1 MNSDRNDADP
11 KKIENAK
18 ERFTVGIHPPARFES
33 VIKLDMQ
40 AKHSSS
46 LFSYVLPIAFL
57 TLMATGFFWG
67 IGSAQTLNIT
77 GPRSVAHQPL
87 TVLVPGP
94 IKAEISWAGDSR
106 ELRVR
111 LQGRKAGTYAEARG
125 RSPLILNYNV
135 TPEDVRRGVNW
146 RIVIDDPLGIGDARI
161 LLNLELPEDADA
173 RADFERR
180 KVALR
185 TGAFVPNAE
194 REAEFLDNLARTEDE
209 GLHGLIM
216 LNRAV
221 TRSEIK
227 VLERKGIV
235 RQSFLGGW
243 NSIGYIKRDFNRND
257 PALAKVI
264 SGILPLDPQDKVDP
278 DLWVSNFQA
287 FDLVQEGKIIGNRV
301 LNRDGSL
308 RLQVHFYP
316 NVGRNDVL
324 EVLKGRVREFSSR
337 SDQLWEVT
345 MEADDL
351 EGLAGQDGVEWVGP
365 GSSPKLLENATTR
378 NAVNVAPVQNAVINA
393 GANTIAYGGLSGAG
407 VTIGIDDSGVD
418 NDHPDLNI
426 VRNQS
431 GNGWHGTMVAGI
443 AAGSGVQSALTDNA
457 GSPNGGAAFQW
468 RGMAPRAGI
477 VDWGSLIDAGNT
489 LDAITNNSMDV
500 VNHSQAFA
508 PDGVYGSDDQL
519 LDQMVRGGAVS
530 DGVAVPRIPRCISAG
545 NAGWNSAGDP
555 QFGSQ
560 FDYFGTTKQNKNGVI
575 MGNWD
580 ANTNF
585 LSPTS
590 SMGPSYDGRILPS
603 LVAPGSLI
611 TSTSTNGDYGNF
623 GLVNG
628 GTSWAAPVATGIHAL
643 MMEGWQDTYS
653 TPLGTTLDAIRPFPS
668 TFRAILIQT
677 ATDIV
682 NGNVRNR
689 TSLEVDSDSDP
700 SDGND
705 QTGNAT
711 ATVGPDFATGWGL
724 VNAQAAIDLM
734 EDHRMIDGV
743 PVPNRF
749 VQDTVNQGAIEE
761 FEFMVENAQDVR
773 VTLAWDDIEA
783 AIQNPVTS
791 PCLVNDLDLELVS
804 PQGEVFYPWQLGQ
817 TILDSAGNPIAN
829 EDQVPGTS
837 IQVQIPIS
845 PTGTPALNS
854 DYVPQ
859 DALTGN
865 GVWVAGAGKDHLNNV
880 EQVFIPNAMPGRWK
894 ARVIGFNI
902 PTGVQDFS
910 LVGMPYPDLP
920 ELVGS
925 NEEQVGIPGFNTDI
939 TFDWTVSNIGAVG
952 TGGSFEYTVLLS
964 TDFQLGGDV
973 PLAIQGDSVSPDGT
987 IGALAAGGSVDIST
1001 TVQIT
1006 PAQASALLGIP
1017 SGSVTVA
1024 DLVENDVFL
1033 LVYYDSAGAVPEH
1046 DEVNIIPLQA
1056 ARLVD
1061 VVLVMDRSGSMGAE
1075 VPVSNG
1081 TQTKL
1086 EQLKKSANLFLDLMR
1101 TNEGDRLGEVS
1112 FASTATI
1119 DFDEPGPAE
1128 VVTELTSGFGGN
1140 LGVAKSEVNALA
1152 AGGATNIRDALQA
1165 GLDLLPPG
1173 SDRRKVLVFL
1183 SDGMKTAGGDP
1194 SDPAFLNQFAAQDV
1208 KVYAVGFGTEG
1219 GSGLAGLDLNLLSTL
1234 ATQGSGGL
1242 FHVAENS
1249 TQLDKF
1255 FIESVG
1261 GAIESELVVDP
1272 EGDLAPRE
1280 VVEVDAGLGSKD
1292 LNATFIATWDEP
1304 TTKVELSLRSPSGLL
1319 ITEAN
1324 AASFGGKVQFTRR
1337 PGYVFAKVSPPL
1349 PTGPSR
1355 AHAGTWS
1362 MIIRNQGS
1370 LTTRYMANVLADS
1383 TVRFSLATPF
1393 PAGRDCFEP
1402 GDQIEF
1408 SALLKGAAPGALAQ
1422 AVITVQPFV
1431 PAAGLGEVFS
1441 SRGLTGQDFADIP
1454 FAINKEPLSPL
1465 ERLGMAYHRKFGEAP
1480 VSREPAAPFRLSLG
1494 DAMKHSVL
1502 FRGSFAAP
1510 VPGEYSFLVRASAL
1524 DENCEPINREILRTV
1539 RVVPKVSINTTEL
1552 VVDALRD
1559 SQLVMVTPRD
1569 RGKGRIGPGRAE
1581 SFELVSKGLRILPSQ
1596 GAVQGMED
1604 LLDGRYAVR
1613 VEAETPEGGTLGISF
1628 EGVALAP
1635 VVIGQGGPDPDPV
1648 STPVGRQVEVS
1659 PAPNITLQF
1668 ERVVKAGETLLKSTE
1683 APDGLRRLLGTL
1695 PTTFEIATSAT
1706 LGSESVDLRVQYEEA
1721 NFGNEG
1727 NLILVQKQGNA
1738 WVEITT
1744 ELDATANVIRGRSSA
1759 LSEFAVLELIAPAE
1773 VGQLS
1778 IGRNPSRDLQI
1789 TTPEGSFYYLQYT
1802 GSLDQ
1807 PWQRVSP
1814 AFNGR
1819 ILDLDPV
1826 RTGLKSGFYRLELR
1840 QSGQ

>member
-1 MNSDRNDADP
+1 
-11 KKIENAK
+11 
-18 ERFTVGIHPPARFES
+18 
-33 VIKLDMQ
+33 
-40 AKHSSS
+40 
-46 LFSYVLPIAFL
+46 
-57 TLMATGFFWG
+57 
-67 IGSAQTLNIT
+67 
-77 GPRSVAHQPL
+77 
-87 TVLVPGP
+87 
-94 IKAEISWAGDSR
+94 
-106 ELRVR
+106 
-111 LQGRKAGTYAEARG
+111 
-125 RSPLILNYNV
+125 
-135 TPEDVRRGVNW
+135 
-146 RIVIDDPLGIGDARI
+146 
-161 LLNLELPEDADA
+161 
-173 RADFERR
+173 
-180 KVALR
+180 
-185 TGAFVPNAE
+185 
-194 REAEFLDNLARTEDE
+194 
-209 GLHGLIM
+209 
-216 LNRAV
+216 
-221 TRSEIK
+221 
-227 VLERKGIV
+227 
-235 RQSFLGGW
+235 
-243 NSIGYIKRDFNRND
+243 
-257 PALAKVI
+257 
-264 SGILPLDPQDKVDP
+264 
-278 DLWVSNFQA
+278 
-287 FDLVQEGKIIGNRV
+287 
-301 LNRDGSL
+301 
-308 RLQVHFYP
+308 
-316 NVGRNDVL
+316 
-324 EVLKGRVREFSSR
+324 
-337 SDQLWEVT
+337 

-443 AAGSGVQSALTDNA
+443 AAGSGVQSALTDNS
-457 GSPNGGAAFQW
+457 GNPNGGAAFQW

-749 VQDTVNQGAIEE
+749 VQDTVNQGAMEE

-817 TILDSAGNPIAN
+817 TILDNAGNPIAN

-939 TFDWTVSNIGAVG
+939 TFDWTVSNIGTVG

-973 PLAIQGDSVSPDGT
+973 PLVIQGDSVSPDGT

-1033 LVYYDSAGAVPEH
+1033 LVYYDSAGAVLEH
-1046 DEVNIIPLQA
+1046 DEVTIIPLQA

-1061 VVLVMDRSGSMGAE
+1061 VVLVMDRSGSMGAN

-1081 TQTKL
+1081 TQTKIA
-1086 EQLKKSANLFLDLMR
+1086 QLKKSANLFLDLMR
-1101 TNEGDRLGEVS
+1101 TNEGDRLGEIS

-1119 DFDEPGPAE
+1119 DFDEPGAAE
-1128 VVTELTSGFGGN
+1128 VVTELTSGPGGN
-1140 LGVAKSEVNALA
+1140 LGVAKSEVNALVP
-1152 AGGATNIRDALQA
+1152 GGATNIRDALQA

-1255 FIESVG
+1255 FIEAVG
-1261 GAIESELVVDP
+1261 GAVESELVVDP
-1272 EGDLAPRE
+1272 EGDLAPGRA
-1280 VVEVDAGLGSKD
+1280 VEVDAGLGSKD

-1304 TTKVELSLRSPSGLL
+1304 TAKVELSLRSPSGLL

-1324 AASFGGKVQFTRR
+1324 AASFGGKVEFTRR

-1349 PTGPSR
+1349 PTGPSVS
-1355 AHAGTWS
+1355 HAGTWS
-1362 MIIRNQGS
+1362 MIIRNEGR
-1370 LTTRYMANVLADS
+1370 LTTHYMANVLADS
-1383 TVRFSLATPF
+1383 TAHFSLATPF

-1408 SALLKGAAPGALAQ
+1408 SALLKGAAPGALAR

-1431 PAAGLGEVFS
+1431 PAAGIGEVFS
-1441 SRGLTGQDFADIP
+1441 SNGLTGRDFANIP
-1454 FAINKEPLSPL
+1454 LAINKEPLSQL
-1465 ERLGMAYHRKFGEAP
+1465 DRLGMAFYRKFGEAP
-1480 VSREPAAPFRLSLG
+1480 VTRQPAAPFTLSLG
-1494 DAMKHSVL
+1494 DVMKQSAL
-1502 FRGSFAAP
+1502 FEGSFPAP
-1510 VPGEYSFLVRASAL
+1510 VAGEYSFLIRASTL
-1524 DENCEPINREILRTV
+1524 DENCEPVNREILRTV
-1539 RVVPKVSINTTEL
+1539 RVVPKVNAETTGI
-1552 VVDALRD
+1552 VVDTLPN
-1559 SQLVMVTPRD
+1559 SHLVMVTPRD
-1569 RGKGRIGPGRAE
+1569 RGQGRIGPGHAD
-1581 SFELVSKGLRILPSQ
+1581 SFDLEPKGLRILPV
-1596 GAVQGMED
+1596 GGGLQGMED
-1604 LLDGRYAVR
+1604 LLNGSYVVR
-1613 VEAETPEGGTLGISF
+1613 VVRENREGGMLRISF
-1628 EGVALAP
+1628 QGRELPP
-1635 VVIGQGGPDPDPV
+1635 VVIGQGGQNPGPV
-1648 STPVGRQVEVS
+1648 ATPVGEQVMVS
-1659 PAPNITLQF
+1659 PSPNVTLVF
-1668 ERVVKAGETLLKSTE
+1668 DRVEGAGETVLKPTE
-1683 APDGLRRLLGTL
+1683 GPDSLQRLLGVV
-1695 PTTFEIATSAT
+1695 PATFEIATSADF
-1706 LGSESVDLRVQYEEA
+1706 GSGEVDITVQYEEQ
-1721 NFGNEG
+1721 NFGDEE
-1727 NLILVQKQGNA
+1727 NLILVQRQENA
-1738 WVEITT
+1738 WIEITT
-1744 ELDATANVIRGRSSA
+1744 DLDATMNVLRGRIGS
-1759 LSEFAVLELIAPAE
+1759 LSEFAIVELIPPAE

-1778 IGRNPSRDLQI
+1778 LGRNGDHELQI
-1789 TTPEGSFYYLQYT
+1789 GTPEGSFYYLQYT
-1802 GSLDQ
+1802 ESLDL
-1807 PWQRVSP
+1807 PWKRISP
-1814 AFNGR
+1814 AFSGKLLER
-1819 ILDLDPV
+1819 DPV
-1826 RTGLKSGFYRLELR
+1826 RRNLKCGFYRLELR
-1840 QSGQ
+1840 PSGR